1 MTNRPA
7 RIVVLISGAGS
18 IMKSLVEAADAPDYG
33 ARVAAVISD
42 RPLADGLVA
51 AAAAGVPTAV
61 VAPADFADRATWD
74 EALARTVSTF
84 EPDLVVCAGF
94 MRLLGAPMLTQFAG
108 RIVNAH
114 PALLPAFPGAHAVR
128 DALAEGVKVTGC
140 TVMLVDEGV
149 DSGPILAQEAV
160 TVREDDT
167 EASLHERIKA
177 VERRVVV
184 DTVGVMVRHG
194 WTVDGRVARLTTT
207 ERN

>member
-1 MTNRPA
+1 
-7 RIVVLISGAGS
+7 
-18 IMKSLVEAADAPDYG
+18 MKSLVEAADAPDYG

-114 PALLPAFPGAHAVR
+114 PAIVDLLKNEERGAV
-128 DALAEGVKVTGC
+128 
-140 TVMLVDEGV
+140 
-149 DSGPILAQEAV
+149 QEA
-160 TVREDDT
+160 
-167 EASLHERIKA
+167 
-177 VERRVVV
+177 ERRY
-184 DTVGVMVRHG
+184 TR
-194 WTVDGRVARLTTT
+194 RIELVARKEYHLEQFDLTGK
-207 ERN
+207 